1 LFIGAVLPA
10 ASIPHRAD
18 VPELVLSFETVPK
31 RFQIYRD
38 SSALS
43 RKEMNK
49 IA

>member
-18 VPELVLSFETVPK
+18 VPETGAVLRTVPK

-38 SSALS
+38 SFTLS

-49 IA
+49 NA